1 MPRRFL
7 APLGRPFGLPLCPGL
22 KGTRFLSFFSVPAVT
37 DLPRVLAISPSEF
50 MLCSQHKIAKL
61 SRGSIP
67 FFPTTRFK
75 EVRMKWL
82 LLLTILSGYSG
93 SSTVA
98 ANFDSKDVCEAA
110 AKSTEDRIERPRW
123 MP

>member
-1 MPRRFL
+1 M
-7 APLGRPFGLPLCPGL
+7 
-22 KGTRFLSFFSVPAVT
+22 
-37 DLPRVLAISPSEF
+37 
-50 MLCSQHKIAKL
+50 AKL

-67 FFPTTRFK
+67 IFPATRFK
-75 EVRMKWL
+75 EMRMKWL

-110 AKSTEDRIERPRW
+110 AKSGEGGPGGAVGAG
-123 MP
+123 